1 MDKKIIIG
9 LTGQYG
15 AGKSTI
21 AKIFAQHKFCVI
33 DADRVAKEITSKKS
47 TALLLADHFGTDILN
62 EDDYLNRKALADIVF
77 SDREQLKKLNSIM
90 FPKICKQIREVI
102 DENNDKNVVID
113 APQLFESGLNEI
125 CDIVI
130 SVIAPI
136 EILVQRIVR
145 RDNIS
150 EDDARLRLASQHDE
164 QFFIERS
171 DYIIRSDSTLD
182 FLNNQVMNII
192 IKETK
197 KSDTFNF

>member
-9 LTGQYG
+9 LTGQSG
-15 AGKSTI
+15 AGKSTV

-77 SDREQLKKLNSIM
+77 SDREQLQKLNSIM
-90 FPKICKQIREVI
+90 FPKICKQIREII
-102 DENNDKNVVID
+102 DENDDKNVIID

-136 EILVQRIVR
+136 EILVQRIMR
-145 RDNIS
+145 RDGIS
-150 EDDARLRLASQHDE
+150 EQEATLRLASQHTKE
-164 QFFIERS
+164 FFIGLS
-171 DYIIRSDSTLD
+171 DYIIHSDNALGSLKQ
-182 FLNNQVMNII
+182 QVYDII
-192 IKETK
+192 YNLLKPMDAFE
-197 KSDTFNF
+197 F